1 MTTTAISRRW
11 RETWRVLAYSAA
23 LALAFIALQRLEFA
37 LLATFGTKEVLERIG
52 AGPHDEERLAI
63 EAAELAARSQ
73 ALAARSQALA
83 APLPAGHRPATF
95 RLGYEIGYASEL
107 VGSFVTSDAAVRE
120 KAAAIGAAHVAVA
133 QQQARALGLGD
144 VAALPMRSAAEFFAL
159 GERVEKDENGLG
171 ARIETRLT
179 PIHRHLYL
187 LGAHVGAEAAK
198 IESSGGQFALA
209 PATLIRRH
217 ATLAGVAPALWQPL
231 AADAHGETP
240 GQVLARYR
248 AALNALGA
256 GLAASETNDL
266 PSPPATAAPPR

>member
-1 MTTTAISRRW
+1 MSTTAISRRW

-52 AGPHDEERLAI
+52 AGPHDEERLAV
-63 EAAELAARSQ
+63 EAAELAARSK
-73 ALAARSQALA
+73 ALA

-144 VAALPMRSAAEFFAL
+144 VGALPMRSAAEFFAL

-187 LGAHVGAEAAK
+187 LGAHVGGEAARV
-198 IESSGGQFALA
+198 EGSGGKFALP

-231 AADAHGETP
+231 AAEARGETP
-240 GQVLARYR
+240 EHVLARYR
-248 AALNALGA
+248 SAVNSLAVALVGGDANNA
-256 GLAASETNDL
+256 SS
-266 PSPPATAAPPR
+266 PSATAADPPR

>member
-1 MTTTAISRRW
+1 MSTTAISRRW

-37 LLATFGTKEVLERIG
+37 LLATFGTKDVLERIG
-52 AGPHDEERLAI
+52 AGPHDEERLAV
-63 EAAELAARSQ
+63 EAAELAARSK
-73 ALAARSQALA
+73 ALA

-209 PATLIRRH
+209 PATSIRRH

-240 GQVLARYR
+240 SQVLARYR
-248 AALNALGA
+248 SALNALAA
-256 GLAASETNDL
+256 GLATSEASDA
-266 PSPPATAAPPR
+266 PSLPATAADTPR